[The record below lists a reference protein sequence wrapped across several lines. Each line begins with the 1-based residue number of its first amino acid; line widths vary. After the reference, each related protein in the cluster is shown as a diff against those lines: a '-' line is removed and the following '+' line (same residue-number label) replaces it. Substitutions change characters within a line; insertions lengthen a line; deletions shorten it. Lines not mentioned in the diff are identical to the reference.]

1 MAKRR
6 DEITGVDDLK
16 RILTEEW
23 VKIDRD
29 SFKRMTE
36 AWKERAKMC
45 VYSQGSHFDLW

>member
-6 DEITGVDDLK
+6 DEITSVDYLK

-23 VKIDRD
+23 VKNDRD

-36 AWKERAKMC
+36 AWKGRAKMC
-45 VYSQGSHFDLW
+45 AYAHGSHFNLS